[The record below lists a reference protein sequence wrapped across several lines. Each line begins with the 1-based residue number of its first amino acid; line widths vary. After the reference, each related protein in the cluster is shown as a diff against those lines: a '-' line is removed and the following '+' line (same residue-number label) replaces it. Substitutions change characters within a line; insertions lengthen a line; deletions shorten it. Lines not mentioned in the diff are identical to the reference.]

1 MTSKKRGLGAMG
13 VDMLLSAVDTQAVKS
28 DAKEALWNLPI
39 DVIKRNPYQPRQTME
54 SEALETLTNSI
65 RRQGVVQPIV
75 VREVDGNYQLIAG
88 ERRWHA
94 AQRAGLEKIPAIIKD
109 VSDQEAAAI
118 ALIENL
124 QREDLNPLEEAQAFA
139 NLVEKFDLTH
149 QEVGDIVSRSRTAV
163 SNSLRLLTLSV
174 PVKELLQQ
182 GQLEMGHA
190 RALLALREAEQ
201 IDGARLI
208 VKRQLSVRAA
218 EALVKKMQQKN
229 EKTRPLGREDADVV
243 RLRQQLSDHLGAD
256 VAVLHK
262 KNGGGRV
269 QIRYTSLDELEG
281 IIEKL
286 LSETK

>member
-1 MTSKKRGLGAMG
+1 MG

-28 DAKEALWNLPI
+28 DDKEALRNLPI

-54 SEALETLTNSI
+54 SEALETLVNSI
-65 RRQGVVQPIV
+65 RRQGIVQPIV
-75 VREVDGNYQLIAG
+75 VREVDGTYQLIAG
-88 ERRWHA
+88 ERRWRA

-109 VSDQEAAAI
+109 VGDQEAAAI

-124 QREDLNPLEEAQAFA
+124 QRENLNPLEEAQAFA
-139 NLVEKFDLTH
+139 NLIEKFDLTH

-163 SNSLRLLTLSV
+163 SNSLRLLMLSD

-190 RALLALREAEQ
+190 RALLALQGAAQ
-201 IDGARLI
+201 IDSARLI
-208 VKRQLSVRAA
+208 VQRQLSVRAA
-218 EALVKKMQQKN
+218 EALVKKVQKKD
-229 EKTRPLGREDADVV
+229 EKTWPFGREDADVV

-286 LSETK
+286 LPEKK